1 MKVYM
6 RDDEIKL
13 FQKYLKKSKKLLE
26 YGSGGSTLYASDYV
40 DQIISVE
47 TDNSW
52 IQKIKAYNKTNIKFI
67 HVDINCIWWK
77 YVSWADP
84 QLKPD
89 ENMKN
94 LWKNYSNIQIDDD
107 DIDLVL
113 IDGRFR
119 VATLLNLYDKIKS
132 DTNILIHDYSRI
144 GYHILEMFYEKIER
158 VDTLQVFKKRENID
172 RELLKKYSSEYELVI
187 D

>member
-6 RDDEIKL
+6 SGDEVRL
-13 FQKYLKKSKKLLE
+13 FQKYLKKSNKLLE
-26 YGSGGSTLYASDYV
+26 YGSGGSTLYASNYV

-47 TDNSW
+47 TDSTW
-52 IQKIKAYNKTNIKFI
+52 IQKIKSYNKTNIKFI
-67 HVDINCIWWK
+67 HVDINCVWWK
-77 YVSWADP
+77 YVSWAEP

-89 ENMKN
+89 EDMKK
-94 LWKNYSNIQIDDD
+94 LWKKYSNISIDD

-119 VATLLNLYDKIKS
+119 VATLLNLYDKIKP
-132 DTNILIHDYSRI
+132 DTNILVHDYTRV
-144 GYHILEMFYEKIER
+144 GYHILETFYDKIEC
-158 VDTLQVFKKRENID
+158 VDSLQVFKKRENID
-172 RELLKKYSSEYELVI
+172 RELLKKYSLEYELVI